1 MDKTGFVCSICHWTK
16 KCSGCIIKPTDAPD
30 FEEDFIQKCFIAIEW
45 HSKTLSDGYNPAAN
59 EVVEHPSTRK
69 ETNEIDD
76 QANYTTLDDCLT
88 KFHKSE
94 QLENETTC
102 EKCNSPQIHFKRM
115 EMFIPPPV
123 LVIQLKR
130 FQLYNNYWRKL

>member
-76 QANYTTLDDCLT
+76 
-88 KFHKSE
+88 
-94 QLENETTC
+94 
-102 EKCNSPQIHFKRM
+102 
-115 EMFIPPPV
+115 
-123 LVIQLKR
+123 
-130 FQLYNNYWRKL
+130 